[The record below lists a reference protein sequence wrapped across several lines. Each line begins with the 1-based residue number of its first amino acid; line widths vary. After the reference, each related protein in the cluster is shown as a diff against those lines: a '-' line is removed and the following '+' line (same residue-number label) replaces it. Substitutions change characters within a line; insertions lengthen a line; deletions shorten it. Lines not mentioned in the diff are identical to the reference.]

1 MRATYSWPLASLAA
15 LLLLLLLLPLR
26 GTHLTGASAVSIG
39 AAVDKEVAP
48 VGDVTTDLLSLEPEI
63 GGSAV
68 RTAQQRG
75 GRRARGI
82 FFSGGITGY
91 PFGGWGGWGQGYG
104 YGYGYGSYGLTPTY
118 YGYYPGYLGYQKI
131 IIG

>member
-15 LLLLLLLLPLR
+15 LLLLLR
-26 GTHLTGASAVSIG
+26 GTHLTGASVVSIG

-48 VGDVTTDLLSLEPEI
+48 VGAVTTDLLSLEPEI

-68 RTAQQRG
+68 RPAQQRG

-82 FFSGGITGY
+82 FFSGGFTGY
-91 PFGGWGGWGQGYG
+91 PFGYGWSLPGQGYG
-104 YGYGYGSYGLTPTY
+104 YGYGYGSYGLPPTY